1 MEWHG
6 YSSEQVVLKNYFEH
20 HGVKGQ
26 RWGVRRYQNADG
38 SLTDKGR
45 QRYANEISLEKAY
58 KNVKKDYRYIQRKKI
73 ISQTAAL
80 GTGIAGITVS
90 SGSPAGPAAAIGSGT
105 IALSLNKL
113 AQDNAKASTEKY
125 REKYNQL
132 SKQKFS
138 IQEGTKINRVEIGD
152 LDSNPVSRVY
162 ALYSKDKFGS
172 KYYDEEWP
180 KRLKAFANDPD
191 TKINKNTY
199 EVKTKIV
206 APDIETRMKI
216 ADEMFKEKKNFYKD
230 MVNTRADMLMRK
242 MTDDYKTKSIKELS
256 KKHPDLKKEID
267 DYVNK
272 LSEKENKSM
281 LDASNFEVFYQTL
294 PKNDKISTEYIK
306 RLSAKGYGAIFDDN
320 STLVADTPMI
330 IFDKNVLK
338 KVESKSIA

>member
-6 YSSEQVVLKNYFEH
+6 YSSEQAALNNYLEH

-26 RWGVRRYQNADG
+26 RWGVRRYQNVDG

-45 QRYANEISLEKAY
+45 QRYSKEISLKEAY
-58 KNVKKDYRYIQRKKI
+58 KNVKKDYQYIQRKKI
-73 ISQTAAL
+73 IGQTAAL
-80 GTGIAGITVS
+80 GAGVAGVAGS
-90 SGSPAGPAAAIGSGT
+90 AGSGAGPAAIYGSGMIT
-105 IALSLNKL
+105 LALNKL
-113 AQDNAKASTEKY
+113 AQNQAKSSKQNY

-138 IQEGTKINRVEIGD
+138 IPEGTKLNRVEIGD

-180 KRLKAFANDPD
+180 KRLKTFANDPN

-216 ADEMFKEKKNFYKD
+216 ADEMFKEKKFFI
-230 MVNTRADMLMRK
+230 R
-242 MTDDYKTKSIKELS
+242 I
-256 KKHPDLKKEID
+256 
-267 DYVNK
+267 
-272 LSEKENKSM
+272 
-281 LDASNFEVFYQTL
+281 
-294 PKNDKISTEYIK
+294 
-306 RLSAKGYGAIFDDN
+306 
-320 STLVADTPMI
+320 
-330 IFDKNVLK
+330 
-338 KVESKSIA
+338 